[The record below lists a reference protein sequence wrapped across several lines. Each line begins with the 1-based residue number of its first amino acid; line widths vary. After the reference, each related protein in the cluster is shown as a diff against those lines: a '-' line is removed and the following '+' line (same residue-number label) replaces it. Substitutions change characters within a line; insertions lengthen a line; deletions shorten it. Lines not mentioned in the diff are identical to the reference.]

1 MLVARF
7 RCQPAIEAVPQTVL
21 AHSPPPAHNP
31 HPPLY
36 STCLFCN
43 TSLGTNESIESFPVG
58 RRLAFDQRRGRL
70 WIVCRKCEKWNL
82 TPLEERWEAIEE
94 CERLFRDT
102 RKRVSTDEIGL
113 ARLAEGLDLVR
124 IGEPQRPEFAAWRYG
139 DQFGRR
145 RRNALVKSGAG
156 ITVAAGA
163 TVLMVANMVNPLTG
177 ALGLVAPWLVNAL
190 SLQDLLVSG
199 LKRRRAVARV
209 GPRTAT
215 VVVRGAFVEA
225 ARLVPAAEPDGWGIE
240 VPVEGAGGRRRVTM
254 VGAEARRV
262 AARVVPVL
270 TPQGGTPDQVRDAVG
285 RIESA
290 GDAERYLRWL
300 ARNRRTRR
308 DYMRRKDIVT
318 GLRVA
323 PSHEYDTLG
332 VQGLEACLAVEM
344 AVNEEN
350 ERMALESEIAMLED
364 AWREAEEIAAIADG
378 LALPGELEEQLAA
391 LKRPTRS

>member
-1 MLVARF
+1 
-7 RCQPAIEAVPQTVL
+7 
-21 AHSPPPAHNP
+21 
-31 HPPLY
+31 
-36 STCLFCN
+36 
-43 TSLGTNESIESFPVG
+43 
-58 RRLAFDQRRGRL
+58 
-70 WIVCRKCEKWNL
+70 
-82 TPLEERWEAIEE
+82 
-94 CERLFRDT
+94 
-102 RKRVSTDEIGL
+102 
-113 ARLAEGLDLVR
+113 
-124 IGEPQRPEFAAWRYG
+124 
-139 DQFGRR
+139 
-145 RRNALVKSGAG
+145 
-156 ITVAAGA
+156 
-163 TVLMVANMVNPLTG
+163 
-177 ALGLVAPWLVNAL
+177 
-190 SLQDLLVSG
+190 
-199 LKRRRAVARV
+199 
-209 GPRTAT
+209 
-215 VVVRGAFVEA
+215 
-225 ARLVPAAEPDGWGIE
+225 GIE

-378 LALPGELEEQLAA
+378 LALPAEVQERLAT
-391 LKRPTRS
+391 LKRSSPP